1 MKANTVLYNSNS
13 RNKNNNKNNNKNKN
27 KETRQNAERGRS
39 TGRIAIGQFW
49 SHDWSAFCHFSS
61 SLYTTI
67 IPNPNADPN
76 PNTNP
81 NPNPYPNPNPTVIT
95 YPQIG
100 PIDPQIVTIQIR
112 PADPLRSAFCP
123 KTTTT
128 TKTTTTIILLPV
140 FQNKDSTTNDH
151 NIILQQLKF

>member
-1 MKANTVLYNSNS
+1 MRSGADL
-13 RNKNNNKNNNKNKN
+13 
-27 KETRQNAERGRS
+27 RGGS
-39 TGRIAIGQFW
+39 PLGSFDHMTDPHFVT
-49 SHDWSAFCHFSS
+49 FSS

-81 NPNPYPNPNPTVIT
+81 NPNPYPNPTVIT
-95 YPQIG
+95 DPQID

-128 TKTTTTIILLPV
+128 KTTTTTIILLPV